1 MAEVNVDYNQVSA
14 VAAKL
19 TSEGAD
25 IASELGVL
33 QTTVTDL
40 LTSQGGLWLQQSS
53 PVMSTQYTEF
63 NTSLTNAINQLAQ
76 FAASFNGIVKNLT
89 DLDSG
94 LAKPPAS
101 GS

>member
-1 MAEVNVDYNQVSA
+1 MAEVNVDYNQVST

-25 IASELGVL
+25 IAAELGVL
-33 QTTVTDL
+33 QTTVTSL

-63 NTSLTNAINQLAQ
+63 NTSLTNAINQLAA
-76 FAASFNGIVKNLT
+76 FASSFNQIVKNLT
-89 DLDSG
+89 DLDTG

-101 GS
+101 S